1 MSLTQRMKQ
10 GFLRL
15 PFVKKSVMVAGA
27 ATAVSTLMPW
37 YDMRNS
43 VGIGNTY
50 LGIQGPLFVVG
61 LLVLGFGAASFLNLF
76 LPLAGKSFF
85 NLKRKGGVVSM
96 VLGAQSLLLLLVANT
111 TFYHP
116 DFGLALSNKTTRFGM
131 MMAFLSAGLMVIS
144 GYFARKYEA
153 VHGEEAELF
162 VEEEM
167 PQSYAT
173 PMPSSYAAPERRVQ
187 SSLMDMGAGE
197 GAGVGSGVDPLTL
210 DAKTRYKMMQS
221 QMRYSSSAKTNL
233 WGSGRGSAFGSTDGS
248 ELSGGGMN
256 EPTDY

>member
-1 MSLTQRMKQ
+1 MKQ

-15 PFVKKSVMVAGA
+15 PFVKKAVMVAGA
-27 ATAVSTLMPW
+27 ATTVSTLMPW

-50 LGIQGPLFVVG
+50 LGVQGPLFVVG
-61 LLVLGFGAASFLNLF
+61 MLVLGFGAVSFLNLF

-85 NLKRKGGVVSM
+85 NLKRKGGATSM
-96 VLGAQSLLLLLVANT
+96 ILGAQSLLLLLVANT

-116 DFGLALSNKTTRFGM
+116 NFGLALSNKTTRFGM
-131 MMAFLSAGLMVIS
+131 MMAFLSAGLMIIS

-153 VHGEEAELF
+153 THGEETEFF
-162 VEEEM
+162 VEEEV
-167 PQSYAT
+167 PSPPASVQSGYAI
-173 PMPSSYAAPERRVQ
+173 PERRVQ
-187 SSLMDMGAGE
+187 SSLMDTMGEAS
-197 GAGVGSGVDPLTL
+197 GAGSGVDPLTL

-221 QMRYSSSAKTNL
+221 QMRYSSSAKTNM
-233 WGSGRGSAFGSTDGS
+233 WGSGKGSAFGSPEGGDG
-248 ELSGGGMN
+248 GMNGMN

>member
-1 MSLTQRMKQ
+1 MKQ

-15 PFVKKSVMVAGA
+15 PFVKKAVMASSA
-27 ATAVSTLMPW
+27 ATVVSTLMPW

-43 VGIGNTY
+43 VGIGDTY
-50 LGIQGPLFVVG
+50 LGVQGPLFIVG
-61 LLVLGFGAASFLNLF
+61 MLVLGFGAVSFLNLF

-85 NLKRKGGVVSM
+85 NLKRKGGATSM
-96 VLGAQSLLLLLVANT
+96 ILGAQSLLLLLVANT

-153 VHGEEAELF
+153 THGEETEFF
-162 VEEEM
+162 VEEEV
-167 PQSYAT
+167 PSAPVSAPNSYA
-173 PMPSSYAAPERRVQ
+173 MPERRVQ
-187 SSLMDMGAGE
+187 SSLMDLSAGAGE
-197 GAGVGSGVDPLTL
+197 GVDPLTL

-233 WGSGRGSAFGSTDGS
+233 WGSGKGSAFGSPEVGVGGD
-248 ELSGGGMN
+248 GGMN